1 MMGFLKRI
9 FTDFKILALALLIAV
24 VVFAVVKNPNLFQAS
39 VLLLEDRETMQAN
52 QRDIGYKNTSGVL
65 DVFISENVKDFTE
78 ILFSVTLDPTS
89 VIVDF
94 TKIDSQFPY
103 EITDQR
109 EDGFDIRLIPATLT
123 GLDYDQNLFM
133 IPFSGSNPYILL
145 SEGNATLGNGDIQA
159 LAIGNLDEGKTL
171 HQN

>member
-1 MMGFLKRI
+1 
-9 FTDFKILALALLIAV
+9 
-24 VVFAVVKNPNLFQAS
+24 
-39 VLLLEDRETMQAN
+39 
-52 QRDIGYKNTSGVL
+52 
-65 DVFISENVKDFTE
+65 KDFTE